1 MSKNFIEA
9 AILQLRG
16 KGIAHLAAI
25 ETIITK
31 PVGVADHTGHVDDI
45 MKHAKM
51 AAECDEAVKLL
62 QMYFVPKPQPA
73 PPPPQMPPPP
83 TMPVA
88 PAQSPTLRRAQEA
101 QKLQEQV
108 AAKLKA
114 QAAAAAAKSKPAPKR
129 RTRKKKEE

>member
-45 MKHAKM
+45 MKHAKA

-73 PPPPQMPPPP
+73 PPPQRPAPPPR
-83 TMPVA
+83 PVT
-88 PAQSPTLRRAQEA
+88 PAQSPTLRRAQET

-114 QAAAAAAKSKPAPKR
+114 QAEAQAAKPKAPPKR